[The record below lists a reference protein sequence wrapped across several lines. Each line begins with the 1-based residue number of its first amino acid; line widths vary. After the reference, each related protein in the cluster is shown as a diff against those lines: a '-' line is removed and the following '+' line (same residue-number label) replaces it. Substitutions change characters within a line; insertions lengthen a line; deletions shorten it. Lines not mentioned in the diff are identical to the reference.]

1 LKKRI
6 KPLKPANTYI
16 FDTLKKRII
25 NLEMKPGDLVLEKGL
40 IEEFE
45 VSRTPVREA
54 LIKLSQIGLIE
65 TRPRVGTFVTQID
78 LKSVKNAYEVKKN
91 LEGLAAELAAG
102 RATDDEISELF
113 EIINRF
119 ARYDIIKD
127 YKLCINDDQK
137 FHQIVRQASKNE
149 MLIEILDQLNT
160 KTARF
165 LQSIEYKIDDFDW
178 FYETLKNMA
187 HAIEERD
194 PEKARLTTEEHTLK
208 FVNQMSKRF
217 FG

>member
-1 LKKRI
+1 MKL
-6 KPLKPANTYI
+6 ANTHI
-16 FDTLKKRII
+16 FDILKERII
-25 NLEMKPGDLVLEKGL
+25 NLELKPGDPIQEKELV
-40 IEEFE
+40 EEFG

-91 LEGLAAELAAG
+91 LEGLAAELAAK
-102 RATDDEISELF
+102 RASEDEIGELF
-113 EIINRF
+113 EIIDRF
-119 ARYDIIKD
+119 SGYDIVED
-127 YKLCINDDQK
+127 YKLCINDDQR
-137 FHQIVRQASKNE
+137 FHQIVRQASNNE

-165 LQSIEYKIDDFDW
+165 LQSIEYVIDDFDW

-187 HAIEERD
+187 HAI
-194 PEKARLTTEEHTLK
+194 KARDAQDARIKTEEHTLK
-208 FVNQMSKRF
+208 SVDQMSRRF
-217 FG
+217 FGYIN

>member
-1 LKKRI
+1 LK
-6 KPLKPANTYI
+6 LANTHI
-16 FDTLKKRII
+16 FDILKGRII
-25 NLEMKPGDLVLEKGL
+25 NLEMKPGDHVQEKDL
-40 IEEFE
+40 IEEFG

-91 LEGLAAELAAG
+91 LEGLAAELAAR
-102 RATDDEISELF
+102 RATDNEIKELF

-119 ARYDIIKD
+119 SRYDIVKD
-127 YKLCINDDQK
+127 YKQCINDDQR
-137 FHQIVRQASKNE
+137 FHQIIRQASRNE

-165 LQSIEYKIDDFDW
+165 LQSIEYVIDDFDW
-178 FYETLKNMA
+178 FYNTLKNMA

-194 PEKARLTTEEHTLK
+194 SEKARIKTEEHTLK
-208 FVNQMSKRF
+208 FVDQMSRRF

>member
-1 LKKRI
+1 M
-6 KPLKPANTYI
+6 KPSNTQI
-16 FDTLKKRII
+16 FDILKKRII
-25 NLEMKPGDLVLEKGL
+25 NLELKPGDHIQEKELV
-40 IEEFE
+40 EEFG
-45 VSRTPVREA
+45 VSRTPVRES

-91 LEGLAAELAAG
+91 LEGLAAELAAK
-102 RATDDEISELF
+102 RATEEEISELF
-113 EIINRF
+113 KIIERF
-119 ARYDIIKD
+119 SGYDIVRD
-127 YKLCINDDQK
+127 YKLCINDDQR
-137 FHQIVRQASKNE
+137 FHQIVRQASRNE

-165 LQSIEYKIDDFDW
+165 LQSIEYVIDDFEW

-194 PEKARLTTEEHTLK
+194 PDKARTTTEEHTLK
-208 FVNQMSKRF
+208 FVNQMSRRF
-217 FG
+217 FI

>member
-1 LKKRI
+1 MKL
-6 KPLKPANTYI
+6 ANTHI
-16 FDTLKKRII
+16 FDILKGRII
-25 NLEMKPGDLVLEKGL
+25 NLEMKPGDHVQEKDL
-40 IEEFE
+40 IEEFG

-91 LEGLAAELAAG
+91 LEGLAAELAAR
-102 RATDDEISELF
+102 RATDNEIKELF

-119 ARYDIIKD
+119 SRYDIVKD
-127 YKLCINDDQK
+127 YKQCINDDQR
-137 FHQIVRQASKNE
+137 FHQIIRQASRNE

-165 LQSIEYKIDDFDW
+165 LQSIEYVIDDFDW
-178 FYETLKNMA
+178 FYNTLKNMA

-194 PEKARLTTEEHTLK
+194 SEKARIKTEEHTLK
-208 FVNQMSKRF
+208 FVDQMSRRF

>member
-1 LKKRI
+1 MKT
-6 KPLKPANTYI
+6 ANTHI
-16 FDTLKKRII
+16 FETLKERII
-25 NLEMKPGDLVLEKGL
+25 NLEMKPGDPVLEKEL
-40 IEEFE
+40 IGEFG

-91 LEGLAAELAAG
+91 LEGLAAELAAK
-102 RATDDEISELF
+102 RASEEEIKELF

-119 ARYDIIKD
+119 SRYDIVKD
-127 YKLCINDDQK
+127 YKLCINDDQR

-165 LQSIEYKIDDFDW
+165 LQSIEYVIDDFEW
-178 FYETLKNMA
+178 FYGTLKEMA
-187 HAIEERD
+187 HAIEKRN
-194 PEKARLTTEEHTLK
+194 PEKARITTEKHTLK
-208 FVNQMSKRF
+208 FVDQMSRRF
-217 FG
+217 FM

>member
-1 LKKRI
+1 
-6 KPLKPANTYI
+6 LKPANTQI
-16 FDTLKKRII
+16 FDILKKRII
-25 NLEMKPGDLVLEKGL
+25 NLEMKPGDHVLDRELV
-40 IEEFE
+40 EEFG

-65 TRPRVGTFVTQID
+65 TRPRIGTFVTQID

-91 LEGLAAELAAG
+91 LEGLAAELAAK
-102 RATDDEISELF
+102 RATDEEVSELF

-119 ARYDIIKD
+119 ACYDIVKD
-127 YKLCINDDQK
+127 YKLCINDDQR
-137 FHQIVRQASKNE
+137 FHQIIRQASKNE

-165 LQSIEYKIDDFDW
+165 LQSIEYVIDDFDW
-178 FYETLKNMA
+178 FYGTLKNMA
-187 HAIEERD
+187 YAIKERD
-194 PEKARLTTEEHTLK
+194 SDKARITTEEHTLK